1 MASGKGVSN
10 LGVSGLWQGEKGVSP
25 LRQKVCWCP
34 PHHPGV
40 SWTCAPHL
48 PTAGYS
54 RTVSS
59 AASWSESC
67 RAAGGWEI
75 LGLSGEDEGLYS
87 PTPWPYSRDWRG
99 SWCPFL
105 SFFKM
110 SLVLPPRILERLLG
124 ESDGEKRDLGPCL
137 RFCRLF
143 LKDSQS
149 PGPTSP
155 REVKQGRKDTVHKVT
170 EARAVSR
177 AELMNLIWGDRQP
190 LYSLFSFQSS
200 HRSWQPESWAGP
212 VH

>member
-75 LGLSGEDEGLYS
+75 LGLSGEELGAVLAH
-87 PTPWPYSRDWRG
+87 TLTLLSR
-99 SWCPFL
+99 
-105 SFFKM
+105 
-110 SLVLPPRILERLLG
+110 LERELVSLPFILQD
-124 ESDGEKRDLGPCL
+124 ELGPSSSDSWTTFGRVRWRET
-137 RFCRLF
+137 RFRTMFKILQTF
-143 LKDSQS
+143 
-149 PGPTSP
+149 P
-155 REVKQGRKDTVHKVT
+155 QG
-170 EARAVSR
+170 
-177 AELMNLIWGDRQP
+177 
-190 LYSLFSFQSS
+190 
-200 HRSWQPESWAGP
+200 
-212 VH
+212 

>member
-1 MASGKGVSN
+1 MSSTPSRGFMD
-10 LGVSGLWQGEKGVSP
+10 LCSP
-25 LRQKVCWCP
+25 P
-34 PHHPGV
+34 P
-40 SWTCAPHL
+40 
-48 PTAGYS
+48 YS
-54 RTVSS
+54 RALSSS
-59 AASWSESC
+59 AASLSESC

-75 LGLSGEDEGLYS
+75 PGLSGEDEGLYS

-105 SFFKM
+105 SFFKT

-149 PGPTSP
+149 PGPTNP

-170 EARAVSR
+170 EAHAVSR
-177 AELMNLIWGDRQP
+177 AELMNLIFADRQP
-190 LYSLFSFQSS
+190 LCSSLFSFQPS
-200 HRSWQPESWAGP
+200 HRSWQPES
-212 VH
+212 